1 MPTLIKKIDALD
13 PLTVRFTL
21 DHADSTFLAALSMG
35 FASIYPA
42 EYADKLLKAGTPEK
56 LNSQP
61 IGTGPFI
68 FGRFQKD
75 ATIRYKANPDY
86 FAGKPAVDNLIFAI
100 TPDANVRLQRLR
112 RDECQ
117 IALSPKPL
125 DIDAAQKDADL
136 KIEKTAAFMTAFV
149 AINSQHPPLD
159 KPEVRQAINLA
170 FDKASYLKA
179 VFEGTAE
186 AANGPYPPNT
196 WSYAK
201 DLPGYPQDI
210 AKAKQ
215 LLDRAGLK
223 DGFKTTIW
231 TRPSG
236 SLLNPNP
243 SLGAQLLQA
252 DLAKVGIQAEIR
264 VIEWG
269 ELIRRA
275 KAGEHDLLF
284 MGWAG
289 DNGDPDNF
297 LTPQFSCA
305 AVKSGTNFARYCDP
319 ALDKLISAGK
329 TTSEQGVRSKLYQQ
343 AQAQIQQQA
352 LWLPLAHPTAFALT
366 RKNVE
371 GYQVSP
377 FGRQDYSRSASSPD
391 PCQGLACQPLHP
403 PKFRHRQRVTL
414 PHNDVVQHTH
424 VHHLQRLLQHLG
436 QFSISDAGLGAAGRM
451 VVAQDQRRGVV
462 VQRALHHL
470 SRVDDGVVDGALKQL
485 FETQHSMLGVEK
497 QAAEYLVRL
506 VAQQCLEV
514 VAHGLRAFQHR
525 IVAQAFSQMTA
536 RHLQYGLKLGEL
548 RRPQPQMLAEHRL
561 PRLHQRPKA
570 AKLRQQMARQV
581 HGTFA

>member
-1 MPTLIKKIDALD
+1 MRLAVLPFLLAPLLTPLWAQAATLSVCTEASPEGFDVVQYNSLTTTNASADVLMNRLVDFDAQTGKLVPSLAESWTVSNDGLTYDFKLRSGVKFHRTDYFTPTRPLTAEDVLFSFNRMLDPANPWHKVAQSGFPHAQSMQFPALIKKIDALD
-13 PLTVRFTL
+13 EHNVRFTL
-21 DHADSTFLAALSMG
+21 EHPEPTFLATLSMG
-35 FASIYPA
+35 FASIYSA
-42 EYADKLLKAGTPEK
+42 EYTAQLLKAGTPEK

-68 FGRFQKD
+68 FKRFQKD
-75 ATIRYKANPDY
+75 AVVRYSANPDY
-86 FAGKPAVDNLIFAI
+86 FGGKPGVDTLVFAI
-100 TPDANVRLQRLR
+100 TPDANVRLQKIRQN
-112 RDECQ
+112 ECQ

-125 DIDAAQKDADL
+125 DIQAASTDKAL

-170 FDKASYLKA
+170 FDKNSYLKA

-201 DLPGYPQDI
+201 DLPGYAHDP
-210 AKAKQ
+210 AKAKE
-215 LLDRAGLK
+215 LLAKAGLK

-252 DLAKVGIQAEIR
+252 DLAAIGITAEIK

-305 AVKSGTNFARYCDP
+305 AVQSGTNFARYCDP
-319 ALDKLISAGK
+319 GLDKLISAGK

-352 LWLPLAHPTAFALT
+352 LWLPLAHPTAAALV
-366 RKNVE
+366 RQDVQ
-371 GYQVSP
+371 GYEVSP
-377 FGRQDYSRSASSPD
+377 FGRQD
-391 PCQGLACQPLHP
+391 
-403 PKFRHRQRVTL
+403 
-414 PHNDVVQHTH
+414 
-424 VHHLQRLLQHLG
+424 
-436 QFSISDAGLGAAGRM
+436 FSK
-451 VVAQDQRRGVV
+451 VV
-462 VQRALHHL
+462 V
-470 SRVDDGVVDGALKQL
+470 K
-485 FETQHSMLGVEK
+485 
-497 QAAEYLVRL
+497 
-506 VAQQCLEV
+506 
-514 VAHGLRAFQHR
+514 
-525 IVAQAFSQMTA
+525 
-536 RHLQYGLKLGEL
+536 
-548 RRPQPQMLAEHRL
+548 
-561 PRLHQRPKA
+561 
-570 AKLRQQMARQV
+570 
-581 HGTFA
+581 

>member
-1 MPTLIKKIDALD
+1 MRLAALPLLLAPLFIAAHAQAATTLSVCTEASPEGFDVVQYNSLTTTNASADVLMNRLVDFDATSGKLVPSLADSWEVSPDGLTYTFKLHPDVKFHRTDYFTPSRSLTAEDVRFSFERMLDPANPWHKIAQSGFPHAQSLQLPTLIKKIDALD

-236 SLLNPNP
+236 SLLNPTPAWAHNCC
-243 SLGAQLLQA
+243 
-252 DLAKVGIQAEIR
+252 
-264 VIEWG
+264 
-269 ELIRRA
+269 RRT
-275 KAGEHDLLF
+275 
-284 MGWAG
+284 W
-289 DNGDPDNF
+289 P
-297 LTPQFSCA
+297 
-305 AVKSGTNFARYCDP
+305 
-319 ALDKLISAGK
+319 
-329 TTSEQGVRSKLYQQ
+329 
-343 AQAQIQQQA
+343 
-352 LWLPLAHPTAFALT
+352 
-366 RKNVE
+366 
-371 GYQVSP
+371 
-377 FGRQDYSRSASSPD
+377 RSAS
-391 PCQGLACQPLHP
+391 
-403 PKFRHRQRVTL
+403 
-414 PHNDVVQHTH
+414 
-424 VHHLQRLLQHLG
+424 RLK
-436 QFSISDAGLGAAGRM
+436 S
-451 VVAQDQRRGVV
+451 V
-462 VQRALHHL
+462 
-470 SRVDDGVVDGALKQL
+470 
-485 FETQHSMLGVEK
+485 
-497 QAAEYLVRL
+497 
-506 VAQQCLEV
+506 
-514 VAHGLRAFQHR
+514 
-525 IVAQAFSQMTA
+525 
-536 RHLQYGLKLGEL
+536 
-548 RRPQPQMLAEHRL
+548 
-561 PRLHQRPKA
+561 
-570 AKLRQQMARQV
+570 
-581 HGTFA
+581 